1 MKNRIVALVI
11 AGIMATSLCACGK
24 TAETG
29 TDAQT
34 ENAVQ
39 EEPAQEEAADT
50 TEAEAEESSE
60 EASVEES
67 TGETAESEETAEEIF
82 YAPDIDITGC
92 DTFTQIIDEKLTD
105 GMGYANETL
114 DQTDVF
120 LVCSSAYDNLD
131 GNMAAIDSA
140 IFIYKDGVPFEVGKV
155 ESGGTANPLAIKDGK
170 LYVGTHHNM
179 TKYTIT
185 DDKLVVMEQADVTYD
200 ADGNGTYT
208 YTSDDGG
215 DYSNMDSAEAEKIFN
230 QLYEEYFDATVVNFS
245 VVGGGE
251 AASATTEGALPAYEY
266 PGPEVFYYEVYKAVI
281 NEFGASY
288 DPADVGIPSIN
299 IAAED
304 YSDPEDMR
312 IYGDFC
318 YFNYKLNGQ
327 TLETQS
333 GGSYPGCIHVK
344 NTDEGYEVTN
354 IEVVADGS
362 DFDESAKEIMG
373 DHYDEFIKLFSD
385 DKAKEQTRLQII
397 ANYVA
402 ANGLNI
408 IEVQDFGWDPVP
420 LPEENIDTFYSDL

>member
-1 MKNRIVALVI
+1 MKKKIVTLVI

-24 TAETG
+24 TSETVAD
-29 TDAQT
+29 TQED
-34 ENAVQ
+34 NAVQ
-39 EEPAQEEAADT
+39 EEQAQEETADV
-50 TEAEAEESSE
+50 AEETEESSE
-60 EASVEES
+60 EDPA
-67 TGETAESEETAEEIF
+67 GETADDATEAEEEAEEIS
-82 YAPDIDITGC
+82 YAPDIDISGC

-131 GNMAAIDSA
+131 GNMAAIDST

-155 ESGGTANPLAIKDGK
+155 EAGGTANPLAIKDGK
-170 LYVGTHHNM
+170 LYVGTHNTM

-185 DDKLVVMEQADVTYD
+185 DDKLVVMEQAEVTYD
-200 ADGNGTYT
+200 TEGNGTYT

-215 DYSNMDSAEAEKIFN
+215 DYSNIDSAEAENIFN
-230 QLYEEYFDATVVNFS
+230 KLYEEYFDATVVNFS

-251 AASATTEGALPAYEY
+251 AAAATTEGALPAYEY
-266 PGPEVFYYEVYKAVI
+266 PGPEVFYYEVYKAVM
-281 NEFGASY
+281 NEFGAGY
-288 DPADVGIPSIN
+288 EPADVGIPSIN

-304 YSDPEDMR
+304 DSDSEDMR

-318 YFNYKLNGQ
+318 YYNYKLNGQ

-362 DFDESAKEIMG
+362 DFDESAKKIMG
-373 DHYDEFIKLFSD
+373 DHYDEFMKLYSD
-385 DKAKEQTRLQII
+385 DEAKEQTRLQII
-397 ANYVA
+397 ANYAA

-408 IEVQDFGWDPVP
+408 TAVQDFGWDPVT
-420 LPEENIDTFYSDL
+420 LPEENIDTFYSNL